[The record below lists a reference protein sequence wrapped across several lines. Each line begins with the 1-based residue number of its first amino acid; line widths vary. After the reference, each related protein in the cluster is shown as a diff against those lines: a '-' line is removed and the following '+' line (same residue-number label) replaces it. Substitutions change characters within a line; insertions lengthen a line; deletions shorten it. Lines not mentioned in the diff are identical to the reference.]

1 MATPPQQSDI
11 ASFCPQCGGALIES
25 SPLSGDASCGAC
37 PWKGKASE
45 LLSVPFTHGMGGQNQ
60 IAEFFISDF
69 KATIIRPFILPIGTF
84 LVKWGFLDQKDS
96 NFRTNLNRYIT
107 VVARGMIRLILE
119 ERAAIEKEKAN
130 GGT

>member
-1 MATPPQQSDI
+1 
-11 ASFCPQCGGALIES
+11 
-25 SPLSGDASCGAC
+25 
-37 PWKGKASE
+37 
-45 LLSVPFTHGMGGQNQ
+45 MGGQNQ